1 MQIKITINN
10 ATEPAAVKSKAVEL
24 GIALASE
31 SGDEL
36 VFVDHPAL
44 SDAYEIQLT
53 IVGPLMEQ
61 SPGCWST
68 TEYTP

>member
-1 MQIKITINN
+1 MQIKITMSNV
-10 ATEPAAVKSKAVEL
+10 TEPAAVKSKAVEL
-24 GIALASE
+24 GIALVSE

-36 VFVDHPAL
+36 VFADHPAS
-44 SDAYEIQLT
+44 SDPDEIQRT
-53 IVGPLMEQ
+53 IVMPLMEQ